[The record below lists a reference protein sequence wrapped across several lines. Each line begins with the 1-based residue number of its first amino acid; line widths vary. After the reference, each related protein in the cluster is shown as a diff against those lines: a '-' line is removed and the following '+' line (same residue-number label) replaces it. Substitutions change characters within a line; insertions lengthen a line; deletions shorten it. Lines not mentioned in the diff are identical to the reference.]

1 MADEQQAI
9 FNKLDEHSEK
19 LRKLESRADMHEK
32 EIERIYQESKEDRD
46 RFNQLHGE
54 LKTDIHGLRDL
65 LVEFNTSITDNYADI
80 TQRVSNNEGFWAAMK
95 WAMPL
100 FLTLLVAFGGIFA
113 WLYANKPPAPVTAI
127 GSPVPAVHAPTH
139 NGSQIRVARHELPL
153 RNRRCGDGSGITGS
167 FLCSE
172 PFAPY
177 RNQLANGVFL
187 AANIRSPS
195 YGKQYSL
202 YH

>member
-1 MADEQQAI
+1 MTAEAEAI
-9 FNKLDEHSEK
+9 FKKLDKHGEDI
-19 LRKLESRADMHEK
+19 RKLKSRADMHEK
-32 EIERIYQESKEDRD
+32 EIERIYQESKDDRD

-54 LKTDIHGLRDL
+54 LKTDIHSLREL
-65 LVEFNTSITDNYADI
+65 LVQFNTSLEQRYSDI

-95 WAMPL
+95 WVLPL
-100 FLTLLVAFGGIFA
+100 FITFFVAFGGLFA
-113 WLYANKPPAPVTAI
+113 WLYANKPPAPAKLD
-127 GSPVPAVHAPTH
+127 GSPVQAIQTQAHSGA
-139 NGSQIRVARHELPL
+139 QILVARNESQSHS
-153 RNRRCGDGSGITGS
+153 RRCGGDSGIMGS

-195 YGKQYSL
+195 YGRQYNQ